1 VGGTYGQE
9 DKIVAVA
16 VYVSTEK
23 KKKGGRDRKDN
34 NDYDYHCQ

>member
-23 KKKGGRDRKDN
+23 KKKEGERS
-34 NDYDYHCQ
+34 